1 MVTGRSEER
10 IRSLMEAPGVQ
21 VYGLYGLQAT
31 TRPDDEPIASPG
43 VRAEVDGVAAS
54 FEGAWVE
61 DKGAS
66 LAVHYRGTADPGST
80 EKLLGPAM
88 TELAGRHG
96 LALLAGKMVME
107 LAPRE
112 TPGKGAVILLEA
124 RARGLSMC
132 LFAGDDLADLDA
144 FAALDQL
151 RAEGVGSIKVA
162 VRSEETP
169 AELLAAADLVVERPA
184 GLIRLLDPL

>member
-1 MVTGRSEER
+1 MVTGRPEER
-10 IRSLMEAPGVQ
+10 IRTLMDAPGVQ
-21 VYGLYGLQAT
+21 VYGLYGLEGAA
-31 TRPDDEPIASPG
+31 RPGAEPISSPD
-43 VRAEVDGVAAS
+43 VRADVEAVAAS
-54 FEGAWVE
+54 VAGAWVE

-66 LAVHYRGTADPGST
+66 LAVHYRGTLDPVSA

-96 LALLAGKMVME
+96 LALLPGKMVME

-124 RARGLSMC
+124 RARRLRMC

-151 RAEGVGSIKVA
+151 RGEGVESIKVA

-169 AELLAAADLVVERPA
+169 PELVAAADLVVDRPA